1 MSSIRGRVSAESIAQ
16 HQIRNRLGPLVTLV
30 EHMDSLYDRATN
42 AIAEHPQPGAAAKV
56 GLILTTRLANDL
68 RVCALTSQLGYGL
81 QALVLAGTVV
91 ELVGSLS
98 YVGESDSRAVKWA
111 EHTNRRH
118 TYPPKVV
125 DGIEA
130 ILAVLGI
137 SDPAAK
143 DNWQEAYAFM
153 CMAKHAN
160 PFLSLLHGLRIDSSG
175 AYHVRGPDA
184 SDLGMYMSAQA
195 LWHSVGFGTAGIY
208 FAVGHCSDG
217 ALQTQVR
224 TEARSI
230 SERLR
235 GLEPW
240 FLEVIKPESP
250 LKGQKE
256 ASALLTEA
264 QRLQSETEQLQSE
277 TERMK
282 SETRRLRAET
292 KKIHRTPS
300 GRGWPSA

>member
-1 MSSIRGRVSAESIAQ
+1 M
-16 HQIRNRLGPLVTLV
+16 
-30 EHMDSLYDRATN
+30 
-42 AIAEHPQPGAAAKV
+42 
-56 GLILTTRLANDL
+56 
-68 RVCALTSQLGYGL
+68 
-81 QALVLAGTVV
+81 
-91 ELVGSLS
+91 
-98 YVGESDSRAVKWA
+98 GESNSRAVEWA
-111 EHTNRRH
+111 KHTDRRH
-118 TYPPKVV
+118 TYPQKVV

-130 ILAVLGI
+130 ILTALGI

-175 AYHVRGPDA
+175 ADYVCGPDA

-195 LWHSVGFGTAGIY
+195 LWHSVGFGTGGIY
-208 FAVGHCSDG
+208 VAVGHCSDG

-224 TEARSI
+224 TEVRSI

-250 LKGQKE
+250 MKGQKE
-256 ASALLTEA
+256 ASALLSEA
-264 QRLQSETEQLQSE
+264 QRLQSETEQLQ
-277 TERMK
+277 R
-282 SETRRLRAET
+282 ETRRLRAET
-292 KKIHRTPS
+292 KKTRHTPS
-300 GRGWPSA
+300 WRGWPSA